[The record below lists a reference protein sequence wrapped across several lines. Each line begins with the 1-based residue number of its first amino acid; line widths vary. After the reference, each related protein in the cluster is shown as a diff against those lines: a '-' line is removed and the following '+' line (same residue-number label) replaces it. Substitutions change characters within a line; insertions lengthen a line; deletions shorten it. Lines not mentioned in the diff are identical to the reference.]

1 MKGRKNIRR
10 LITQKE
16 LSESTQNAIKE
27 EELRKKRIEER
38 QQLVCILILYLKIFN
53 VLFLI
58 WRIFSLK

>member
-10 LITQKE
+10 LITLKE

-38 QQLVCILILYLKIFN
+38 QKLVCILIL
-53 VLFLI
+53 
-58 WRIFSLK
+58 